1 MTSEKRPRE
10 DDDTQPAEKQAKT
23 VRHWL
28 TIGITNEDSDDLEFY
43 RGPKSSKS
51 AAALLVQMRKI
62 GEIYKTNKEK
72 ARKVEFEFAAEF
84 VNIVKTGSVSEP
96 DNEDEN
102 GVFTASAT
110 FTSGGV
116 TFDLSELANEKDK
129 WECCFGPSCGGDTL
143 SNTDDEP
150 EDYNQVVIL
159 EGWS

>member
-1 MTSEKRPRE
+1 MTSEKRPR
-10 DDDTQPAEKQAKT
+10 DDDVQPAEKQAKT

-28 TIGITNEDSDDLEFY
+28 TIGISNESSDELEFY

-62 GEIYKTNKEK
+62 GEMYKTNKEK
-72 ARKVEFEFAAEF
+72 GRKAEFDFATEF
-84 VNIVKTGSVSEP
+84 VNIVKMGSVSEP

-102 GVFTASAT
+102 GVFTASET

-116 TFDLSELANEKDK
+116 TFDLTELANEKDK
-129 WECCFGPSCGGDTL
+129 WECCFGPSCGGDKL
-143 SNTDDEP
+143 SNMEDEP
-150 EDYNQVVIL
+150 EDYNQVVML